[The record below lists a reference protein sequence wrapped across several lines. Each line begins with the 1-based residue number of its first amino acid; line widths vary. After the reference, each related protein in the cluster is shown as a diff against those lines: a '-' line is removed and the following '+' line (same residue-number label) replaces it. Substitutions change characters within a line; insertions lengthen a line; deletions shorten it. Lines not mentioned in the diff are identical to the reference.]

1 MIPQSSVVNS
11 FKLYFSNFNRWTF
24 LVAILTGTVYYLVF
38 DFLRWNQYDS
48 ASYEAG
54 ARLLFGLEGGAD
66 LQGRMSKP
74 LALLFPGLCEFA
86 FGINARYGFLIQSGI
101 CYVLLVFL
109 WKGILKNLEFSEDM
123 QKMGI
128 LMLVM
133 SQPFAVFSFGILAD
147 FPGWCCMLWLIYI
160 YTQRS
165 LSFRWLWVVA
175 VTFIG
180 LLVKESIFVGIVF
193 VFVSDSLDKRILLKK
208 KLINGIF
215 IGLTVILSQLIII
228 QIDFGGLIDRQ
239 SDIIQW
245 GSLFNQHSYR
255 ELFQI
260 WRAFDGTW
268 WFFIVAIFSLRNN
281 ERRYTFLL
289 NSKISMLLCFILI
302 PFIHPAC
309 LYDRILFMFFPMVFL
324 VSLYYLQKKPFIF
337 STSLV
342 TVNGLLSIGA
352 TFFIY
357 QYNFSGAFL
366 ISFLIS
372 IMIPFSLILNEI
384 FKNKNL
390 ISFCKKQ
397 N

>member
-11 FKLYFSNFNRWTF
+11 FKLDFSNSNRWTLFVIAISSSVYF
-24 LVAILTGTVYYLVF
+24 LAF

-86 FGINARYGFLIQSGI
+86 LGIDARYGFLIQSGI

-109 WKGILKNLEFSEDM
+109 WKGILKNLEFSEEM

-165 LSFRWLWVVA
+165 LSFKWLWVAA

-193 VFVSDSLDKRILLKK
+193 VVISEFFNTSTRKISALRYVLLFGVIFVITQILIYYL
-208 KLINGIF
+208 NF
-215 IGLTVILSQLIII
+215 DGLVNRQREIRNWGGVFEIQNTSQIL
-228 QIDFGGLIDRQ
+228 
-239 SDIIQW
+239 
-245 GSLFNQHSYR
+245 
-255 ELFQI
+255 QI
-260 WRAFDGTW
+260 WRAFEGIW
-268 WFFIVAIFSLRNN
+268 WFFLTPIVFHQKKLFSDSLFSKTTLSLIFCVSL
-281 ERRYTFLL
+281 
-289 NSKISMLLCFILI
+289 M
-302 PFIHPAC
+302 PFVHPAF
-309 LYDRILFMFFPMVFL
+309 LVDRVLFMFFPLVFL
-324 VSLYYLQKKPFIF
+324 SLLTLLNQPYVSKRGWFIVLSGSLSVVYTWLTYKFSLSGLFPYYFA
-337 STSLV
+337 TSLIIP
-342 TVNGLLSIGA
+342 LIIILSKRKK
-352 TFFIY
+352 
-357 QYNFSGAFL
+357 
-366 ISFLIS
+366 
-372 IMIPFSLILNEI
+372 NEI
-384 FKNKNL
+384 G
-390 ISFCKKQ
+390 
-397 N
+397 

>member
-11 FKLYFSNFNRWTF
+11 FKLYFSNSIRWTF

-74 LALLFPGLCEFA
+74 LALVFPGLCEIA

-109 WKGILKNLEFSEDM
+109 WKGILKNLEFSEDL

-193 VFVSDSLDKRILLKK
+193 VVISEFFNTSIRKISALRYVLLFGVIFVITQILIYYL
-208 KLINGIF
+208 NF
-215 IGLTVILSQLIII
+215 DGLVNRQREIRNWGGVFEIQNTSQIL
-228 QIDFGGLIDRQ
+228 
-239 SDIIQW
+239 
-245 GSLFNQHSYR
+245 
-255 ELFQI
+255 QI
-260 WRAFDGTW
+260 WRAFEGIW
-268 WFFIVAIFSLRNN
+268 WFFLTPIVFYQKKLFLDSLFSKTTLSLIFSVSL
-281 ERRYTFLL
+281 
-289 NSKISMLLCFILI
+289 M
-302 PFIHPAC
+302 PFVHPAF
-309 LYDRILFMFFPMVFL
+309 LVDRVLFMFFPLVFL
-324 VSLYYLQKKPFIF
+324 SLLTLLNQPYVSKWGWFIVL
-337 STSLV
+337 SGSLSV
-342 TVNGLLSIGA
+342 VYTWL
-352 TFFIY
+352 TY
-357 QYNFSGAFL
+357 K
-366 ISFLIS
+366 
-372 IMIPFSLILNEI
+372 FSLSGLFPYYFALSLIIPLIIIISKWKENEI
-384 FKNKNL
+384 G
-390 ISFCKKQ
+390 
-397 N
+397 

>member
-11 FKLYFSNFNRWTF
+11 FKLYFSNSIRWTF

-74 LALLFPGLCEFA
+74 LALVFPGLCEIA

-109 WKGILKNLEFSEDM
+109 WKGILKNLEFSEDL

-193 VFVSDSLDKRILLKK
+193 VVISEFFNTSIRKISALRYVLLFGVIFVITQILIYYL
-208 KLINGIF
+208 NF
-215 IGLTVILSQLIII
+215 DGLVNRQREIRNWGGVFEIQNTSQIL
-228 QIDFGGLIDRQ
+228 
-239 SDIIQW
+239 
-245 GSLFNQHSYR
+245 
-255 ELFQI
+255 QI
-260 WRAFDGTW
+260 WRAFEGIW
-268 WFFIVAIFSLRNN
+268 WFFLTPIVFYQKKLFLDSLFSKATLSLIFSVSL
-281 ERRYTFLL
+281 
-289 NSKISMLLCFILI
+289 M
-302 PFIHPAC
+302 PFVHPAF
-309 LYDRILFMFFPMVFL
+309 LVDRVLFMFFPLVFL
-324 VSLYYLQKKPFIF
+324 SLLTLLNQPYVSKWGWFIVL
-337 STSLV
+337 SGSLSV
-342 TVNGLLSIGA
+342 VYTWL
-352 TFFIY
+352 TY
-357 QYNFSGAFL
+357 K
-366 ISFLIS
+366 
-372 IMIPFSLILNEI
+372 FSLSGLFPYYFALSLIIPLIIIISKWKENEI
-384 FKNKNL
+384 G
-390 ISFCKKQ
+390 
-397 N
+397 